1 MHSLGPSVKGGTEES
16 KSDFFTLSQNREP
29 VHRLRMHCFMRKLRN
44 DRKYEYCI
52 TVPRTFV
59 HDCSYSHEW
68 LRKINVLTV
77 RSQNDKEQR
86 TGKKAVLY
94 FMYLIISRL
103 DVDGL
108 LDSSGSVLSGRNMSI
123 IPIVDKIRLLSIIV
137 DTNQSTNIGNR

>member
-1 MHSLGPSVKGGTEES
+1 MTE
-16 KSDFFTLSQNREP
+16 N
-29 VHRLRMHCFMRKLRN
+29 MN
-44 DRKYEYCI
+44 
-52 TVPRTFV
+52 TFV

-86 TGKKAVLY
+86 TSY

-123 IPIVDKIRLLSIIV
+123 IPIVDKIRLLSIVV